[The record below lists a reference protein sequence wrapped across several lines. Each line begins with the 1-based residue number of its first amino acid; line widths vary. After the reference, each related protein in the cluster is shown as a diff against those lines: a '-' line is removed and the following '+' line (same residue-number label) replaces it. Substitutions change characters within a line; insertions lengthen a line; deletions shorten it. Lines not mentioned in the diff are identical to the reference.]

1 MKMSPGKKRA
11 LLVIGGIVATLAVAL
26 VALVL
31 FLDLDKYK
39 PRFEAAASEALGLEV
54 RIGGTMNLSL
64 FPPFGVTA
72 GGLRVERGG
81 EDVLRT
87 EKVRVDLSI
96 LPLLL
101 GRIRLRHVEIIR
113 PALSLRRT
121 SRGPFDLERYIY
133 RPLQNARDALPGTFD
148 HIGRVSVTGGTV
160 SYAGKDP
167 AFRTRAEG
175 LDLTIRD
182 ITFRGTTVE
191 ELFRNISFTGRAAA
205 TGANLGNRKLSG
217 ISLSI
222 SAGNG
227 NYEITPI
234 SLEAFGGTGEG
245 SVWINFSSSI
255 PLVQVRYT
263 LSGADLG
270 RLEEVSG
277 WDEDIPEGPVD
288 LSANLFMKGKGWDA
302 LERTMTGDISG
313 TGRNLAF
320 PGPDLDDLLSASGE
334 NKDLPLPMIAALL
347 MSPLPFTPAMHGLSA
362 LDHAAGETTGE
373 SRIGM
378 LVSTWAVKD
387 GVFEARDVALGT
399 IEHRVALTGRI
410 DLPGKRF
417 VDIAIA
423 PVDGNG
429 CAQGVHTVQGP
440 FDHPRITAER
450 PVKEISPSREGP
462 AGQAGEPVS
471 EEGCRKFYAG
481 SVPPPE

>member
-11 LLVIGGIVATLAVAL
+11 LLVIGGVLAALAVGL

-39 PRFEAAASEALGLEV
+39 PRFETAASEALGMEV
-54 RIGGTMNLSL
+54 RIGGAVHLSL

-72 GGLRVERGG
+72 DGLRVERGG

-87 EKVRVDLSI
+87 ERVRVDLSV

-101 GRIRLRHVEIIR
+101 GRIRLRSVEIIR
-113 PALSLRRT
+113 PGLSLRRT
-121 SRGPFDLERYIY
+121 STGPFDFERYIY

-148 HIGRVSVTGGTV
+148 HIGRVSVSGGTV

-167 AFRTRAEG
+167 AFRTHAEG

-182 ITFRGTTVE
+182 ITFRGTGVE
-191 ELFRNISFTGRAAA
+191 ELFRNISFTGRATA
-205 TGANLGNRKLSG
+205 TGADLGNTRLSG

-245 SVWINFSSSI
+245 SAWINLSSSI
-255 PLVQVRYT
+255 PLVQVRYS

-270 RLEEVSG
+270 RLGEVSG
-277 WDEDIPEGPVD
+277 LDEDLPEGAVD
-288 LSANLFMKGKGWDA
+288 LSANLFMKGEGPDA
-302 LERTMTGDISG
+302 LARTMNGDISG
-313 TGRNLAF
+313 TGRNLAL
-320 PGPDLDDLLSASGE
+320 PGPDLDALLSASGE
-334 NKDLPLPMIAALL
+334 SRDLPLPKIAALL
-347 MSPLPFTPAMHGLSA
+347 MSPLLFSPAMRDLSA
-362 LDHAAGETTGE
+362 MDHAAGGTAGE
-373 SRIGM
+373 SPIGM
-378 LVSTWAVKD
+378 LVSIWTVKD
-387 GVFEARDVALGT
+387 GVFEAKDVALGT
-399 IEHRVALTGRI
+399 KEHRIALTGRI
-410 DLPGKRF
+410 DLPAKRF

-429 CAQGVHTVQGP
+429 CARQVQTLQGP
-440 FDHPRITAER
+440 FDHPRITAEQ
-450 PVKEISPSREGP
+450 PVKGISPSRERP